1 MTTQTLK
8 LLHTADWHLGL
19 GFGQF
24 DEDAQRKLTR
34 ARLEV
39 IDKVLGLAEQY
50 AVDAVLCA
58 GDLFDGPDPGREWWE
73 GLLEAFRRRAARPRP
88 VFLLPGNH
96 DPLIPQ
102 SVYHA
107 EHPFRRGLPAWVH
120 VVDRHD
126 FTHELRPDAVLHAVP
141 CTSPVGQADP
151 TLRIPA
157 RAPGD
162 ARLRIGLVHGQTFD
176 IEGHETNFPIA
187 RDAAQRCGLD
197 YLAIG
202 DTHDFREVHPDAVA
216 PTVYPGAPE
225 ATSFKEQ
232 GAGSVALVFLTRSG
246 RRPQVQAERV
256 GRWTW
261 RQVTCTDLAQLR
273 QLRAQDLANTVL
285 KLELRL
291 TVNLKEHEE
300 AQLLLAELEGTSTTT
315 GRAGV
320 LLLDRAGLKVEVGA
334 SAFPDD
340 LPAVLGSVVED
351 LALRTKDEAQ
361 AAAASRALLHLY
373 RLVKERA

>member
-1 MTTQTLK
+1 MMLK
-8 LLHTADWHLGL
+8 LLHTANWHLGM

-39 IDKVLGLAEQY
+39 IDKILGLADQY

-58 GDLFDGPDPGREWWE
+58 GDLFDGPDPGVEWWE
-73 GLLEAFRRRAARPRP
+73 GLLKAFNRRAGWTRP

-96 DPLIPQ
+96 DPLISQ

-126 FTHELRPDAVLHAVP
+126 FTYELRKDAVLHAVP
-141 CTSPVGQADP
+141 CTSPAGQADP

-157 RAPGD
+157 RAPED

-176 IEGHETNFPIA
+176 IEGHETNFPIG

-202 DTHDFREVHPDAVA
+202 DAHDFREVQPNATA

-225 ATSFKEQ
+225 PSSFKERD
-232 GAGSVALVFLTRSG
+232 AGSVALVSLSRSG
-246 RRPQVQAERV
+246 RRPQLQAERV

-261 RQVTCTDLAQLR
+261 RHVVCTDLGQLR
-273 QLRAQDLANTVL
+273 KLRAEDLVNTVL
-285 KLELRL
+285 KLELRM
-291 TVNLKEHEE
+291 TVSLKEHEE
-300 AQLLLAELEGTSTTT
+300 AQQLVAELEGTSTAS

-320 LLLDRAGLKVEVGA
+320 LLLDRAGLKLEIGA

-340 LPAVLGSVVED
+340 LPAVLGSVVDD
-351 LALRTKDEAQ
+351 LTKRTQDEAQ
-361 AAAASRALLHLY
+361 AATARRALLHLY
-373 RLVKERA
+373 RLVKEKA